1 MAAKKA
7 AAKKKTTAKV
17 APELVHEEGYWWMVK
32 GTTRVNLGRNE
43 RYARAQM
50 EEMTAK

>member
-1 MAAKKA
+1 MAGKRKA
-7 AAKKKTTAKV
+7 PAKKKAKAV
-17 APELVHEEGYWWMVK
+17 PELMYEDGYWWIVK
-32 GTTRVNLGRNE
+32 GTTRVNVGRNE

>member
-1 MAAKKA
+1 MAGKRKA
-7 AAKKKTTAKV
+7 PAKTTAKAV
-17 APELVHEEGYWWMVK
+17 PELVFEEGYWWMVK

-43 RYARAQM
+43 RYARGQM